1 VTGGY
6 GFIGSHVAERFSKEG
21 YEVFILDNLS
31 TGSKENVTIKH
42 KGYSLSIEDPKCEEV
57 FRSNRFDV
65 VVHLAAQVNVGA
77 SIKNPRQDSESNVLG
92 LVNMLTLSSK
102 YKVKKFI
109 FASSAAVYGT
119 NDRVPLLE
127 TEVCDPISP
136 YGISKWVGESYCAK
150 WNELYNLETLCFR
163 FSNVYGPRQGG
174 LGEGGVIS
182 IFTDRILAGQPLY
195 VHGDGSQTRDFIYV
209 EDVAYA
215 LFRASNSYLT
225 GIYNLST
232 NTECSINSL
241 IDKFGKLQEI
251 KNVNY
256 SDSRP
261 GDIKRSTLS
270 NEKVKRDLDWTPMF
284 DMDEGLSR
292 TYSWFLQHRS
302 TVESAASTVAEPSR
316 AKLALKSFLPY
327 GENLVAFILTA
338 WITINQPYTSFGSI
352 DIKLFYI
359 TVLGIMY
366 GSRQSM
372 LAVMLSIGL
381 FIYEK
386 LYDGRELVSLFYNPD
401 YLFQIAIYVFVGLVV
416 GYAME
421 RKNGK
426 LQTQEQKIEEL
437 HSRYEFLNS
446 VYSEVREVKDELQQ
460 RILNTGDSFGKMYAV
475 TKELESLE
483 PEEVFMATV
492 NVVKSIMG
500 VQSVSIYTVNSNH
513 SYLRLAA
520 HSNGQD
526 AGVSKSLRTDEHPY
540 IEAILANG
548 KVFIN
553 RELKGDVPLMS
564 APVYSKGTVA
574 AIISIDGMNFDKF
587 SLYHQNLFKI
597 TADLVS
603 SALSRAIAYTEAS
616 ESQRYVEGTAILKP
630 EVFQSILQSK
640 QQAFQKYNIPFL
652 LLKGNLDGISLQH
665 YSSQLT
671 SLLRENDYIGLNA
684 AGEVIVLLSNSGSE
698 DAESVLARF
707 NRHRLTLYRLD
718 GEIANV

>member
-1 VTGGY
+1 M
-6 GFIGSHVAERFSKEG
+6 
-21 YEVFILDNLS
+21 S

-136 YGISKWVGESYCAK
+136 YGISKWVGESYCTK
-150 WNELYNLETLCFR
+150 WNELYDLETICFR

-232 NTECSINSL
+232 NTECSINTL
-241 IDKFGKLQEI
+241 IDKFGELQEI
-251 KNVNY
+251 KSVNY

-284 DMDEGLSR
+284 DMDEGLNR

-302 TVESAASTVAEPSR
+302 TIESAASAVAEPSR
-316 AKLALKSFLPY
+316 AKLAFKSFMPY
-327 GENLVAFILTA
+327 GENLLAFILTA
-338 WITINQPYTSFGSI
+338 WITINQPYSSFGSI

-359 TVLGIMY
+359 TIMGIMY

-372 LAVMLSIGL
+372 LAVLMSIGL
-381 FIYEK
+381 FVFEK

-437 HSRYEFLNS
+437 EGRYEFLNS

-460 RILNTGDSFGKMYAV
+460 RILNTGDSFGKMYAI

-483 PEEVFMATV
+483 PEQVFMATV

-500 VQSVSIYTVNSNH
+500 VQTVSIYTVNTTQ

-520 HSNGQD
+520 HSNGLE
-526 AGVSKSLRTDEHPY
+526 AGVSKSLRADEHPY
-540 IEAILANG
+540 LETVFASG
-548 KVFIN
+548 KVFVN
-553 RELKGDVPLMS
+553 KELASGVPLMT
-564 APVYSKGTVA
+564 APVQGRGTIA
-574 AIISIDGMNFDKF
+574 AIISIDGMTFDKF

-616 ESQRYVEGTAILKP
+616 EGQRYVEGTTILKP
-630 EVFQSILQSK
+630 DVFESILESK
-640 QQAFQKYNIPFL
+640 QQAWKKYNIPYL
-652 LLKGNLDGISLQH
+652 LLKGHLDGVSLIQ
-665 YSSQLT
+665 YSTQLA
-671 SLLRENDYIGLNA
+671 SLLRENDYIGLNK
-684 AGEVIVLLSNSGSE
+684 AGDVIVLLSNSGAE
-698 DAESVLARF
+698 DAENVLSRF
-707 NRHRLTLYRLD
+707 SHHRLMLNRFE
-718 GEIANV
+718 GEIADV